1 MLDHQSKFL
10 TWRPPRSGLTL
21 NTIGRVD
28 LDCIGSRLH
37 LLLRLAGMTGRDTCY
52 GLTPSC
58 HHVLGTSVDKHL
70 VVDIDVGHPHLSWS
84 QDVRSSCL
92 TESLKEDFL

>member
-1 MLDHQSKFL
+1 
-10 TWRPPRSGLTL
+10 
-21 NTIGRVD
+21 
-28 LDCIGSRLH
+28 
-37 LLLRLAGMTGRDTCY
+37 MTGRDTGN
-52 GLTPSC
+52 GLTPSS

-70 VVDIDVGHPHLSWS
+70 VVDVDVGHPHLSWS